1 MAPTAIVQ
9 STPAEEKVPIKAS
22 VPAATSIL
30 YRIPGRPP
38 VTRSANGPYMTLADG
53 RSILDGVGGAAV
65 TCIGN
70 GHPKVVQA
78 IKDQADKLSCAFC

>member
-1 MAPTAIVQ
+1 MPVVPAKALVSAPTC
-9 STPAEEKVPIKAS
+9 
-22 VPAATSIL
+22 IL

-38 VTRSANGPYMTLADG
+38 ITRSANGPYMQLEDG
-53 RSILDGVGGAAV
+53 RTILDAVGGAAV

-78 IKDQADKLSCAFC
+78 IKDQADRLSCALCL